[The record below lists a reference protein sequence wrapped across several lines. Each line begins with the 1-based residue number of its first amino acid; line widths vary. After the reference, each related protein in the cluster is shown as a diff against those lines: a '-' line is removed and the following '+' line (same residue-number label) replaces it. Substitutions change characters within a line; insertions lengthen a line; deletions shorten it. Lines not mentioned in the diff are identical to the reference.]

1 MLRKAVWIQAIFFS
15 AAAVLVISSAALIGF
30 IGSQGVQ
37 VFQYISPAE
46 FFFAT
51 TWNANANRDAWLST
65 APAIENDPAL
75 LPTATADVAAGGEP
89 VTGGQ
94 LIEPSEP
101 VEGGQLIEPSEPIEG
116 GQLIEPSEPVEGGQL
131 IEPSEPVEG
140 GQLIEPSEPV
150 EGGQLIEPS
159 EPVEGEAIDG
169 GQLIEPSEAVVE
181 DASNGGQLI
190 EPSEPLLDENTETAT
205 EPLPTE
211 PLPAEPLPT
220 AAPAIS
226 ELTEGI
232 FGILPLLVGSLLTA
246 LLTLLISGPLA
257 LLVAL
262 FMVEVA
268 PEPVRRVMRTIV
280 EIFASLPSVIFGLLG
295 LIYVVPWVRET
306 FHTGLGK
313 GILAAAIVLVFMT
326 QPTIVTI
333 AEDALRALPATL
345 REAAWGIGATRWQM
359 IWSIL
364 LPAARPGLITALILG
379 MGRAI
384 GETMAV
390 QMVIGNITEYIP
402 TSLVTGATT
411 MPAAIVTQLPEA
423 STPAQRSALIM
434 VGFVLLATSF
444 LLIAL
449 ARLSVRN
456 APLRG

>member
-150 EGGQLIEPS
+150 EG
-159 EPVEGEAIDG
+159 EAIDG

-205 EPLPTE
+205 ESLPT
-211 PLPAEPLPT
+211 EPLPT
-220 AAPAIS
+220 AAPALS
-226 ELTEGI
+226 VLTEGI

>member
-65 APAIENDPAL
+65 TSAIENDPAL

-150 EGGQLIEPS
+150 EG
-159 EPVEGEAIDG
+159 EAIDG

-205 EPLPTE
+205 ESLPT
-211 PLPAEPLPT
+211 EPLPT

>member
-101 VEGGQLIEPSEPIEG
+101 VEGGQLIEPSEP
-116 GQLIEPSEPVEGGQL
+116 LEGGQL

-205 EPLPTE
+205 ESLPT
-211 PLPAEPLPT
+211 EPLPT

>member
-1 MLRKAVWIQAIFFS
+1 MLRQAVFIQAIFFS
-15 AAAVLVISSAALIGF
+15 AAAVLVITSAALIGF

-150 EGGQLIEPS
+150 EG
-159 EPVEGEAIDG
+159 EAIDG

-205 EPLPTE
+205 ESLPT
-211 PLPAEPLPT
+211 EPLPT

>member
-1 MLRKAVWIQAIFFS
+1 M
-15 AAAVLVISSAALIGF
+15 
-30 IGSQGVQ
+30 
-37 VFQYISPAE
+37 
-46 FFFAT
+46 
-51 TWNANANRDAWLST
+51 
-65 APAIENDPAL
+65 
-75 LPTATADVAAGGEP
+75 
-89 VTGGQ
+89 
-94 LIEPSEP
+94 
-101 VEGGQLIEPSEPIEG
+101 
-116 GQLIEPSEPVEGGQL
+116 
-131 IEPSEPVEG
+131 
-140 GQLIEPSEPV
+140 
-150 EGGQLIEPS
+150 
-159 EPVEGEAIDG
+159 
-169 GQLIEPSEAVVE
+169 
-181 DASNGGQLI
+181 I

-205 EPLPTE
+205 ESLPT
-211 PLPAEPLPT
+211 EPLPT